1 MGLFTVSCDVTAAK
15 SSDVNSTLS
24 LFCSLLFI
32 VLFDTKFGLSKI
44 FDPSESR
51 ENVQTTS
58 QKQAQKD
65 TLLPVQQKKSQIDLK
80 VK

>member
-1 MGLFTVSCDVTAAK
+1 MLWTITGAVIIVSFSIGVVA
-15 SSDVNSTLS
+15 
-24 LFCSLLFI
+24 
-32 VLFDTKFGLSKI
+32 TKFGLSKI

-65 TLLPVQQKKSQIDLK
+65 TLLPVQQKKSQIYLK